1 MLNTCISPW
10 KVIADGILGYWPPLV
25 VDLLK
30 CNESSSKCNWLTV
43 SWITFHQLWMSLL
56 DCFLLL
62 YKWLYLLQKNIPLV
76 SQCLGHHLY
85 KQEKEP
91 DQEKSLVVHLMLR
104 GKFVMI
110 YCYNYFFFAVFKEV
124 VSPCVVYTIALQF
137 VKESVMSHVVKYH
150 HYSISL

>member
-1 MLNTCISPW
+1 
-10 KVIADGILGYWPPLV
+10 
-25 VDLLK
+25 
-30 CNESSSKCNWLTV
+30 
-43 SWITFHQLWMSLL
+43 
-56 DCFLLL
+56 
-62 YKWLYLLQKNIPLV
+62 V

-85 KQEKEP
+85 KQEKET